1 MIITDNFQPF
11 LLDYRWVLTAIFGA
25 YTGILII
32 FVLRNF
38 SDSLNK
44 IEHLIDSGG
53 FQKVKKKLLDHLT
66 SKFYW
71 IIVALFLFITTS
83 IFNEAGQKWYWQS
96 LYNETQLVS
105 AYYFV
110 QNVPWCI
117 LYGIFMYMIPIG
129 LNLAYRDLCLRTS
142 FKKDI
147 LLSEWMEPFKGFR
160 RFITL
165 IMFGIVIYAVFPLY
179 IWGATPDPSVEAH
192 WSNYVPYFNVT
203 IILVSVV
210 LFPHYYFHK
219 LFSRAKSGL
228 LKDLRRELL
237 KISTQ
242 RENEKISK
250 ILLLLEKGDVEKMKT
265 WLIDVKVLG
274 EVLIVALMHV
284 FLVEALTIF
293 MHS

>member
-1 MIITDNFQPF
+1 
-11 LLDYRWVLTAIFGA
+11 
-25 YTGILII
+25 
-32 FVLRNF
+32 
-38 SDSLNK
+38 
-44 IEHLIDSGG
+44 
-53 FQKVKKKLLDHLT
+53 
-66 SKFYW
+66 
-71 IIVALFLFITTS
+71 
-83 IFNEAGQKWYWQS
+83 
-96 LYNETQLVS
+96 
-105 AYYFV
+105 
-110 QNVPWCI
+110 
-117 LYGIFMYMIPIG
+117 
-129 LNLAYRDLCLRTS
+129 
-142 FKKDI
+142 
-147 LLSEWMEPFKGFR
+147 
-160 RFITL
+160 
-165 IMFGIVIYAVFPLY
+165 MFGIVIYAVFPLY